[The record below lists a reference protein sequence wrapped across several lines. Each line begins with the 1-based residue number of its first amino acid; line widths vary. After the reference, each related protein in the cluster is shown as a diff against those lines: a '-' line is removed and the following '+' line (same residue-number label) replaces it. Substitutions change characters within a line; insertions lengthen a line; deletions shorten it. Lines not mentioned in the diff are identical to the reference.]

1 MQYIMFP
8 STLEGFT
15 NTLTT
20 TAETTDGRSMYLIDG
35 SLESHEDEIVCP
47 KCGAKMHVH
56 DTYDT
61 TLRHLTF
68 GWDLSSV
75 RFTRHRYRC
84 PHCHGCRM
92 QEVPFKSG
100 HHRITVQ
107 LENFTK
113 GLLSHRLT
121 NKAVLALTGLGKN
134 TVKDIDMERPKGLYT
149 TDGTHLRKPERTA
162 RFLGVDEFKL
172 HDGHQYAVVIID
184 LDTGHVL
191 WLAHGKKKQAVYDF
205 IDFVGEEWMDG
216 VEAVACDMNSDFQ
229 EAFEHRCEHIQV
241 VFDRFHIVKNFND
254 KVIGE
259 VRKDEQRRL
268 IAEGDTEGAKMLK
281 STKYILTS
289 SRRTLDS
296 SDTET
301 AKEKTRREKETIFG
315 SREKKRMKGKTF
327 RYDQIMEANS
337 LLFTADLIKEKLS
350 NAYSLRDECL
360 MAKEI
365 GDIMDLCS
373 ETKNKHFLWFSRLID
388 SHFEGASSRMH

>member
-1 MQYIMFP
+1 
-8 STLEGFT
+8 
-15 NTLTT
+15 
-20 TAETTDGRSMYLIDG
+20 
-35 SLESHEDEIVCP
+35 
-47 KCGAKMHVH
+47 
-56 DTYDT
+56 
-61 TLRHLTF
+61 
-68 GWDLSSV
+68 
-75 RFTRHRYRC
+75 
-84 PHCHGCRM
+84 
-92 QEVPFKSG
+92 
-100 HHRITVQ
+100 
-107 LENFTK
+107 
-113 GLLSHRLT
+113 
-121 NKAVLALTGLGKN
+121 
-134 TVKDIDMERPKGLYT
+134 
-149 TDGTHLRKPERTA
+149 
-162 RFLGVDEFKL
+162 
-172 HDGHQYAVVIID
+172 
-184 LDTGHVL
+184 
-191 WLAHGKKKQAVYDF
+191 
-205 IDFVGEEWMDG
+205 MDG

-281 STKYILTS
+281 RTKYILTS
-289 SRRTLDS
+289 SRRTLER

-301 AKEKTRREKETIFG
+301 AKEKTRREKVTIFG
-315 SREKKRMKGKTF
+315 SREKKRMKGKAF

-388 SHFEGASSRMH
+388 SHFEGIIAHASYNISSGKVEGVNAMIKGCRRTAYGYGDDDYFFLKIMDASRKDRTLYSKSPKLCD